1 MFCRRLTNLFRL
13 HATIF
18 ACSKICLCVIYV
30 IVECRMLVLG
40 IYDSDSDPDT
50 LDCWLSFAYSSIHS
64 VSEWSTSG
72 SNPLK
77 DKSCKPLYHYELFCH
92 AVRMLLCLQQI
103 YTFYLVAT
111 SQVFICSGEA
121 MIDFL
126 FQMSSFFSTTLRRCS

>member
-1 MFCRRLTNLFRL
+1 MNRLNL
-13 HATIF
+13 
-18 ACSKICLCVIYV
+18 SQ
-30 IVECRMLVLG
+30 E
-40 IYDSDSDPDT
+40 
-50 LDCWLSFAYSSIHS
+50 S
-64 VSEWSTSG
+64 V
-72 SNPLK
+72 NLAK
-77 DKSCKPLYHYELFCH
+77 QELQQFCH